1 MELST
6 EDALRLNVLLANQLE
21 AVRIDESQMAVS
33 ALSTRGE
40 ATISLNP
47 TGRHDQY
54 IRKVKELISSQVLGS
69 PGGYPVYLKRWTR
82 MGQARDDS
90 LEQLLMLGE
99 PEAVVAAVHAP
110 GLTHELARR
119 AWWALPEA
127 DNARRMLERECVVNG
142 EMGRVLAEFLL
153 EFLPFETEPQ
163 AIMESVRLILQP
175 GLISEEDRQKLWLKA
190 KHKNTYYVGFLQM
203 TPDDLP
209 ERAAAHGE
217 FNQWSA
223 PLTALAEQ
231 GNVVAAQLHRVLG
244 EPGQV
249 FLNTAE
255 TVLRKPNN
263 QDVVLGLLQAVQ
275 EYFAAVHP
283 QAPNYDQMQQIQ
295 HHVQAFCAGNAAHDC
310 ACRADVETLL
320 STYPELLPQVQA
332 MLVLAC
338 LSDQVVT
345 PVFAHT
351 DAIGTVM
358 RRKLEPVTAPILEQ
372 FAQLRGTTGS

>member
-1 MELST
+1 MELAT
-6 EDALRLNVLLANQLE
+6 EDALRLNVLLANQLH

-33 ALSTRGE
+33 ALSERGE
-40 ATISLNP
+40 ATIRLNP

-127 DNARRMLERECVVNG
+127 DNARRMLERDCVVAG
-142 EMGRVLAEFLL
+142 EMGQVLAEFLL
-153 EFLPFETEPQ
+153 EYLPFETEPQ
-163 AIMESVRLILQP
+163 AMMESVRLILRP
-175 GLISEEDRQKLWLKA
+175 GLISDDAREKLWVKA
-190 KHKNTYYVGFLQM
+190 KHKNTYYVGFLRAI
-203 TPDDLP
+203 PDSLP
-209 ERAAAHGE
+209 ELAAPHPDYARRADTLE
-217 FNQWSA
+217 
-223 PLTALAEQ
+223 ALSEQ
-231 GNVVAAQLHRVLG
+231 GNGVATQLQRVWRG
-244 EPGQV
+244 PGQA
-249 FLNTAE
+249 FLRTAE
-255 TVLRKPNN
+255 GVLRKPNN
-263 QDVVLGLLQAVQ
+263 QDVVLGLLQALQ
-275 EYFAAVHP
+275 EYFAPVHP
-283 QAPNYDQMQQIQ
+283 RLPNHDHMPVIIDQVERLCADEVIDGCGCRDDVRTLLAADPDLQAP
-295 HHVQAFCAGNAAHDC
+295 
-310 ACRADVETLL
+310 
-320 STYPELLPQVQA
+320 VQA

-338 LSDQVVT
+338 LSDRVVT

-358 RRKLEPVTAPILEQ
+358 RRKLEPVTQPILEQ
-372 FAQLRGTTGS
+372 FARLLGTAG

>member
-1 MELST
+1 MELSA
-6 EDALRLNVLLANQLE
+6 EDALRLNVLLANELQ

-33 ALSTRGE
+33 ALSQQGE
-40 ATISLNP
+40 ATVSLNP

-54 IRKVKELISSQVLGS
+54 IRVVKELISSQVLGS

-127 DNARRMLERECVVNG
+127 STARRMLERDCVVEG
-142 EMGRVLAEFLL
+142 EMGKVLAQFLL
-153 EFLPFETEPQ
+153 EYLPFETEPQ
-163 AIMESVRLILQP
+163 AMLDSVRLILRP
-175 GLISEEDRQKLWLKA
+175 GLIDEDARHQLWTKA
-190 KHKNTYYVGFLQM
+190 KHKNTYYVGFLRM
-203 TPDDLP
+203 MPDELP
-209 ERAAAHGE
+209 EPAPAHARFAELSTQLSELAKQG
-217 FNQWSA
+217 NAYAGQLRRVLSA
-223 PLTALAEQ
+223 P
-231 GNVVAAQLHRVLG
+231 
-244 EPGQV
+244 GQA

-263 QDVVLGLLQAVQ
+263 QDVVVALLEAIGDYFHAMQPGLPVHDEMVRIEQDAASLCNGASVGECTPSTELQQ
-275 EYFAAVHP
+275 
-283 QAPNYDQMQQIQ
+283 
-295 HHVQAFCAGNAAHDC
+295 
-310 ACRADVETLL
+310 LL
-320 STYPELLPQVQA
+320 SLENVPRELVHA

-338 LSDQVVT
+338 LSDRVVT
-345 PVFAHT
+345 PIFART

-372 FAQLRGTTGS
+372 FAVLRGAR

>member
-6 EDALRLNVLLANQLE
+6 EDALRLNVLLANQLL

-33 ALSTRGE
+33 ALSERGE
-40 ATISLNP
+40 ATIRLNP

-127 DNARRMLERECVVNG
+127 DNARRMLERDCVVAG
-142 EMGRVLAEFLL
+142 EMGKVLAEFLL
-153 EFLPFETEPQ
+153 EYLPFETEPQ
-163 AIMESVRLILQP
+163 AMMESVRLILRP
-175 GLISEEDRQKLWLKA
+175 GLISDAARERLWVKA
-190 KHKNTYYVGFLQM
+190 KHKNTYYVGFLRAI
-203 TPDDLP
+203 PDELP
-209 ERAAAHGE
+209 EDAAPHPEYAAWAGE
-217 FNQWSA
+217 LA
-223 PLTALAEQ
+223 RLAER
-231 GNVVAAQLHRVLG
+231 GNAAAAQLQRVWQ
-244 EPGQV
+244 GQGQL
-249 FLNTAE
+249 FLRTAE
-255 TVLRKPNN
+255 GVLRKPNN
-263 QDVVLGLLQAVQ
+263 QDVVLGLLQSLQ
-275 EYFAAVHP
+275 EYFAPVHP
-283 QAPNYDQMQQIQ
+283 RLPNHDDMPVILEQVERLCGDEM
-295 HHVQAFCAGNAAHDC
+295 VAGC
-310 ACRADVETLL
+310 ACREDVRDLL
-320 STYPELLPQVQA
+320 GLHPELRAALHA
-332 MLVLAC
+332 MQVLAC
-338 LSDQVVT
+338 LSDRVVT

-358 RRKLEPVTAPILEQ
+358 RRKLEPVTRPILEQ
-372 FAQLRGTTGS
+372 FARLRGAAG

>member
-6 EDALRLNVLLANQLE
+6 EDALRLNVLLANPLQ

-33 ALSTRGE
+33 ALSERGE
-40 ATISLNP
+40 ALIRLNP

-119 AWWALPEA
+119 AWWALPDA
-127 DNARRMLERECVVNG
+127 DNARRMLGRDCVLAG
-142 EMGRVLAEFLL
+142 AMGRVLAEFLL
-153 EFLPFETEPQ
+153 EYLPFESDAQ
-163 AIMESVRLILQP
+163 AMMESVRLILRP
-175 GLISEEDRQKLWLKA
+175 GLISDEAREKLWVKA
-190 KHKNTYYVGFLQM
+190 RHKNTYYVGFLLA

-209 ERAAAHGE
+209 ED
-217 FNQWSA
+217 SA
-223 PLTALAEQ
+223 PHPEFSRRGQALAELAEQ
-231 GNVVAAQLHRVLG
+231 GNRAAAQLHRTLQDK
-244 EPGQV
+244 GQG
-249 FLNTAE
+249 FLRTAE
-255 TVLRKPNN
+255 GVLRKPSN

-275 EYFAAVHP
+275 QYFAPVHP
-283 QAPNYDQMQQIQ
+283 GLPNQDEMLPILAQVEQL
-295 HHVQAFCAGNAAHDC
+295 CAGKGVDVCTCREDVRAVLAAHPDL
-310 ACRADVETLL
+310 A
-320 STYPELLPQVQA
+320 PQVQA
-332 MLVLAC
+332 MQVLAC
-338 LSDQVVT
+338 LSDRVVT

-358 RRKLEPVTAPILEQ
+358 RRKLEPVTQPILEQ
-372 FAQLRGTTGS
+372 FARLRGSAG